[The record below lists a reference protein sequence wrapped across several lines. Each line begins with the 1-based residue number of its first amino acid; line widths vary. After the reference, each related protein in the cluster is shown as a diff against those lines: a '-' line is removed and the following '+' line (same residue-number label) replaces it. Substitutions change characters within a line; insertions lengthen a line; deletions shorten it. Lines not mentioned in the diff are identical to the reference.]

1 MNPENEVLNDSETTP
16 NTEPDTTP
24 NTEPDTAPNTEPD
37 TLPTTGPTTTTPDT
51 VPTTD
56 SNINT
61 YNEKIEE
68 IVDYII
74 NTPYNTN
81 PNVLRGMLNQLIS
94 TITPT

>member
-16 NTEPDTTP
+16 NTEPDTAP
-24 NTEPDTAPNTEPD
+24 NTEPDTAPNTEPG
-37 TLPTTGPTTTTPDT
+37 TLPTTD
-51 VPTTD
+51 PTTD
-56 SNINT
+56 SDINQYT
-61 YNEKIEE
+61 EKIEE